1 MDDEILALKNM
12 ADFAYFVPWDNAFD
26 NRTG

>member
-1 MDDEILALKNM
+1 MEGEILALKNL
-12 ADFAYFVPWDNAFD
+12 ADFAYFVHWDNAFD